1 MIQTQNPFNYEVI
14 QTFPAL
20 TEKELEQKLLTA
32 QKTFQEWQQTT
43 FQERADLMRKVA
55 QLLRA
60 DAERLAAI
68 ITLEMGKVIKE
79 AKGEVEKCAWV
90 CEYYAENAERFL
102 SDEIIDAGEGKSFI
116 AYQPIG
122 TVLGVM
128 PWNFPFWQVFRYA
141 APTLMAGN
149 VTVLKQAPNVPQCA
163 LAMEELFLKAGFP
176 VGAFQSLLIEVD
188 LVEQIMAHSSVQAVT
203 LTGSERAGAAVATLA
218 GKYIKKSVLELGG
231 SDPFIVLPDADL
243 DRAVSTAV
251 KSRMLNTGQSCIA
264 AKRFLVHEDI
274 AEDFTEKMRAEI
286 ESLRLGDPTQVE
298 SDYAVLARQDLVD
311 GLDNQVQASIQKGAK
326 VVLGGNRGETS
337 GAFYQATILKD
348 IPVEAPAFSEELFGP
363 VASIFTF
370 KTEEE
375 VLKIANE
382 SDYGLGASIW
392 SKDLERAAG
401 LARKIQSGAVFV
413 NDMTKSD
420 PRVPFGGIKKS
431 GYGRELSYLGIRE
444 FMNIQTIWV
453 KP

>member
-1 MIQTQNPFNYEVI
+1 MIQTQNPFNYKVI
-14 QTFPAL
+14 QSFQAL
-20 TEKELEQKLLTA
+20 KEKEVDQKLKNA
-32 QKTFQEWQQTT
+32 ENTFQEWQQVS
-43 FQERADLMRKVA
+43 FQERADLMRKIA

-60 DAERLAAI
+60 DAERLGAI

-102 SDEIIDAGEGKSFI
+102 LDEIIDAGEGQSFI
-116 AYQPIG
+116 TYQPLG
-122 TVLGVM
+122 TVFAIM

-149 VTVLKQAPNVPQCA
+149 VCVLKHAPNVPQCA
-163 LAMEELFLKAGFP
+163 LAIEELFLKAGFP

-188 LVEQIMAHSSVQAVT
+188 LVEQIIAHPSVQAVT
-203 LTGSERAGAAVATLA
+203 LTGSERAGASVASLA

-231 SDPFIVLPDADL
+231 SDPYIVLPDADL
-243 DRAVSTAV
+243 ERAVPTAV

-274 AEDFTEKMRAEI
+274 AEDFTEKMRAEM
-286 ESLRLGDPTQVE
+286 ENLQLGDPSKIE

-311 GLDNQVQASIQKGAK
+311 GLDNQVQASISKGAK
-326 VVLGGNRGETS
+326 VVLGGNRGENT

-348 IPVEAPAFSEELFGP
+348 IPMNAPAFSEELFGP

-370 KTEEE
+370 TTEEE
-375 VLKIANE
+375 VLNIANG

-392 SKDLERAAG
+392 SQDLERATN
-401 LARKIQSGAVFV
+401 LARKVQSGAVFV

-420 PRVPFGGIKKS
+420 PRLPFGGIKKS

-444 FMNIQTIWV
+444 FTNIQTIWV